1 MRFNHF
7 DSTIFGITIT
17 GQGSTNA
24 VEGTHRSALRNLIA
38 KFARR
43 LSLCLVA
50 RPRASWRA
58 LKRMPAMAMP
68 VMAVCPSYSV
78 IRQSRDQ
85 HVGVVET
92 RGTVGVC

>member
-24 VEGTHRSALRNLIA
+24 VEGAHRAMLRNLVV
-38 KFARR
+38 KFVRR
-43 LSLCLVA
+43 LSLRL
-50 RPRASWRA
+50 ASWRA
-58 LKRMPAMAMP
+58 LKRMPAAMTP
-68 VMAVCPSYSV
+68 ILATCPSYSAS
-78 IRQSRDQ
+78 RQSRDQ
-85 HVGVVET
+85 RVGVVET